1 MHRSTTV
8 TSQDIPN
15 RPSSALRVAMARA
28 VHQLLDDPVVF
39 DDPYALEVLP
49 SPVQSMLQK
58 DPFQFNEPV
67 MRSLRAAVVARS
79 RYSEDLLLNSRNMD
93 LRQYVILGAGLDTY
107 ALRNEDESLVVFEV
121 DLHTTQEQKRKAIGG
136 LSSGANSVRYVPCD
150 LRKDAL
156 LPRLVENGLEAQQ
169 PVFVAW
175 LGVTPYLTREQIVET
190 LKSLAHLPE
199 GSQIVFDYRVSPER
213 LPPIE
218 RAIESHAANLF
229 AQMGEPWLS
238 SFDPEEMSALLSSI
252 GFTLR
257 ENLDASAI
265 NHRYFARRKDGLQAT
280 GAGFRLLHAVR
291 NC

>member
-1 MHRSTTV
+1 M

-156 LPRLVENGLEAQQ
+156 LPCLAENGLEAQQ

-190 LKSLAHLPE
+190 LKSLATLPE
-199 GSQIVFDYRVSPER
+199 GSQIVFDYRVSPEQ